1 MPVAA
6 YVFKKTVSANL
17 NSLLWAAFPLQSF
30 IRPIKVDIIFSKYF
44 SGFKKTCHRCRNKGR
59 SHTHPKPQ
67 LRQLIHCEKWK
78 RSTGS
83 IFHARQ
89 MLPQSSSPFLF
100 FFSVCLCLLEP
111 RRSFQMSYWWDWTR
125 MQQLWGQRSH
135 LLQGLCNLFVSG
147 RKDRVSAGQPPPEA
161 NSHPEAVSLAIQQAP
176 SSPSP
181 NTNYIHCRKESGGI
195 CP

>member
-67 LRQLIHCEKWK
+67 LRQLIHCEKCK
-78 RSTGS
+78 STGS

-89 MLPQSSSPFLF
+89 MLPQSSSPFF
-100 FFSVCLCLLEP
+100 FFFQCAFVCWNQGDFSRCPNDGTEPECSNCEGRDLTYFKGFVTCLFLEGKTGCLQD
-111 RRSFQMSYWWDWTR
+111 S
-125 MQQLWGQRSH
+125 
-135 LLQGLCNLFVSG
+135 LLQ
-147 RKDRVSAGQPPPEA
+147 KQT
-161 NSHPEAVSLAIQQAP
+161 HPEAVSLAIQQAP

-181 NTNYIHCRKESGGI
+181 NTNYICCRKESGGI
-195 CP
+195 CS